1 MTAETIC
8 DLLKPCIGKA
18 GSLSMLVSN
27 IGQIGFATAENK
39 KLNGVE
45 ARPDGLVRI
54 ERETGWTIIDPGQ
67 IVAVMWHGDTEGS
80 TGQFL

>member
-8 DLLKPCIGKA
+8 DLLKPFIGKTA
-18 GSLSMLVSN
+18 SLSLLVSN

-39 KLNGVE
+39 KLTAVE
-45 ARPDGLVRI
+45 ARPDGMVRI
-54 ERETGWTIIDPGQ
+54 ERETGWTVIDPDQ
-67 IVAVMWHGDTEGS
+67 IVAVMWHGETEGS